1 MRFSLWHVACLLV
14 VGAGFASA
22 VQAQTVPTNSLS
34 TLVNSGQYAFNRLER
49 LSAIGNENA
58 YKQLFPLCGNLQ
70 GPGAGC
76 SVDQF
81 RVFKIAEELMH
92 SANELLG
99 VGPTQYSLRVDNEG
113 LGFALRWTAA
123 EEMSAPGAV
132 STEFANTQIASVMSR
147 ITALRFGASGSTIA
161 SLNEQPRGGSAGAD
175 EGELPASRWGVYLNG
190 SFGYG
195 KRHPTELED
204 AFAFD
209 GKNFTLGTDYR
220 FTPRLVVGAML
231 GRDTQRVDF
240 DSSQSVVSGDMKING
255 TGVTFYGLYEW
266 EGPYMDVAL
275 GLQRMSI
282 DSTRRINYPSFNI
295 NVEAVNAVAIGKTNS
310 MNTVGT
316 IDFGWPFN
324 FDALGIDPYLRV
336 EYRNVRIDGFDEDA
350 VYTSGT
356 RTGMRAGYAFSFA
369 DQNVKSTEGVFGVRL
384 QYAIKPAFGVV
395 IPYLRAELHKNF
407 NTDSFDVNAT
417 YYGQSYTGSEFS
429 LPSDERVSNYRV
441 YAGGLSMVFP
451 HGWQLFAQYQGTSG
465 IPYLGHHVISAGLRG
480 EF

>member
-1 MRFSLWHVACLLV
+1 MRFSFWRAAMILVAS
-14 VGAGFASA
+14 VGFMSS
-22 VQAQTVPTNSLS
+22 VQAQAVPTNSLS
-34 TLVNSGQYAFNRLER
+34 TLINSGQYKFNRLER

-58 YKQLFPLCGNLQ
+58 YKQLLPVCGNLQ

-76 SVDQF
+76 SIDQF

-92 SANELLG
+92 SANELLA

-132 STEFANTQIASVMSR
+132 STEFANTQVASVMSR

-161 SLNEQPRGGSAGAD
+161 SISEQPRGGSAGAD
-175 EGELPASRWGVYLNG
+175 DSELSASRWGVYLNG
-190 SFGYG
+190 GFGYG

-220 FTPRLVVGAML
+220 FTPRLVFGAML
-231 GRDTQRVDF
+231 GHDTQRVDF
-240 DSSQSVVSGDMKING
+240 DSSQSVVSGDMKISG
-255 TGVTFYGLYEW
+255 TGVTLYGLYEW
-266 EGPYMDVAL
+266 QGPYVDMAL
-275 GLQRMSI
+275 GMQRMSI

-295 NVEAVNAVAIGKTNS
+295 NVEPVNAVATGKTNS
-310 MNTVGT
+310 MNTVAT

-324 FDALGIDPYLRV
+324 FDALGIDPFLRV
-336 EYRNVRIDGFDEDA
+336 EYRNVKIDGFDESS
-350 VYTSGT
+350 VYTSGS
-356 RTGMRAGYAFSFA
+356 RTGMPAGYAFSFA
-369 DQNVKSTEGVFGVRL
+369 DQSLKSTEGIVGVKL
-384 QYAIKPAFGVV
+384 QYAIKPSFGVIV
-395 IPYLRAELHKNF
+395 PYLKAELHKNF
-407 NTDSFDVNAT
+407 STDSFDVNAT
-417 YYGQSYTGSEFS
+417 YSGQSYAGSEFT

-441 YAGGLSMVFP
+441 YAGGFSMVLP
-451 HGWQLFAQYQGTSG
+451 HGWQVFAQYQGTSG
-465 IPYLGHHVISAGLRG
+465 IPYLGHHIISGGVRG